1 MSASDAP
8 AVRKNV
14 RVHLTGEAGALPEL
28 RDALDAQPGI
38 VTVGLTA
45 RVQELAELNG
55 SVDVVL
61 HAVRDGARLDS
72 ELTLLRERTNAPIA
86 LAVDADGLLVEQAL
100 SAPVAEVVLL
110 PASPEA
116 IAFAIRRA
124 GRAVQ
129 RPASHS
135 NQGRIVTV
143 CSAKGG
149 VGKTVLATNLAVS
162 LARSGGTT
170 LLVDLDL
177 RFGDVAIMFGV
188 TPVKTLADLA
198 ESPGDLDL
206 EKLVGYTSVLDA
218 GLHVLAAPAR
228 PEQGDRVDEALVR
241 RVLEVARAAYDVI
254 VLDTGGTFEP
264 ATLAALENGDE
275 VVCVVGAD
283 LPGLKNTVATLRTF
297 ELLGITMSRI
307 SFAANR
313 AGADGGLKSGEIQT
327 VLDRAARFELPEE
340 RSMLASVNNGQP
352 VALARP
358 RSRFVRAVEEMAR
371 ALAPAAAKAVTR
383 S

>member
-1 MSASDAP
+1 MSASDAT
-8 AVRKNV
+8 AIRKDV

-38 VTVGLTA
+38 LTVGLTA
-45 RVQELAELNG
+45 RVSELAELNG

-61 HAVRDGARLDS
+61 HAVRDGARLDT

-124 GRAVQ
+124 GRT
-129 RPASHS
+129 ASRTPSHAS
-135 NQGRIVTV
+135 DGRIVTV

-162 LARSGGTT
+162 LARNGGRT

-188 TPVKTLADLA
+188 TPAKTLADLA

-206 EKLVGYTSVLDA
+206 EKLVGYMSVLDA

-228 PEQGDRVDEALVR
+228 PEQGDRVDEILVR
-241 RVLEVARAAYDVI
+241 RALEVARASYDVI
-254 VLDTGGTFEP
+254 VLDTGGAFEP
-264 ATLAALENGDE
+264 ATLAALEIADE
-275 VVCVVGAD
+275 VLCVVGAD

-297 ELLGITMSRI
+297 DLLGIAMSRI

-313 AGADGGLKSGEIQT
+313 VGSHGGLKPGEVST
-327 VLDRAARFELPEE
+327 VLDCPPRFELPEE
-340 RSMLASVNNGQP
+340 RSVLGAVNNGQP

-358 RSRFVRAVEEMAR
+358 RSSFVRAVEQMAR